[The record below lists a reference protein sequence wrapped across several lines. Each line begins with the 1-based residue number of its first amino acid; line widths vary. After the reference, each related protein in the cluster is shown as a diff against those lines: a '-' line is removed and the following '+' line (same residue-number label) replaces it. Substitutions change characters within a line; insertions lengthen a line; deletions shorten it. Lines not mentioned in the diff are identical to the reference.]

1 MKAFRLFDDD
11 EIGVISF
18 KILKRVAKELGER
31 MTDDALREGVDWQ
44 IARGPISPGER
55 RRAA

>member
-18 KILKRVAKELGER
+18 KILKGVAKELGER
-31 MTDDALREGVDWQ
+31 MTDDELREGVVPQSLD
-44 IARGPISPGER
+44 RG
-55 RRAA
+55 